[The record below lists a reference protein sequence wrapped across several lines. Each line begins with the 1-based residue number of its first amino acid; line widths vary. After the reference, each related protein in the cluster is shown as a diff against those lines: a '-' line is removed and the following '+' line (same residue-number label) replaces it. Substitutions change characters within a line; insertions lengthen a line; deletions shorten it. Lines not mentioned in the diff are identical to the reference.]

1 MHPRTLALAAL
12 IPTACV
18 DRMLSPRECDDG
30 VLVQGEA
37 CFGDDTE
44 LLTVPFTP
52 IALRA
57 APFDGD
63 DTPDL
68 LITGVDATGLVVG
81 ALSRN
86 ETSGV
91 LGALQDAGVSG
102 CSAHPALGN
111 ANGDGAIDLLVD
123 ACDDTM
129 MVFLAEPTGHFAPPI
144 AVDTD
149 VTTLTSGIVDV
160 DADGVTDVIAL
171 GLAGTSVALTW
182 SRGDGAGGYGPPIGT
197 FVGTVGAV
205 DQPHSFSVGLLD
217 DDDLPDVVLSH
228 PDPDQP
234 PRFVRGTGAA
244 FAEPIPWDE
253 LPAARGVGV
262 LDIDGDGDTELLV
275 VRGDPMTFEAWSGR
289 FGALDRLGSTEFAIT
304 ATRITTAGDVDGD
317 GALDLVFFEPTATD
331 VDVWLGDGEGEWTF
345 AADVEVGAN
354 VDQLAV
360 VDLDDDGAAE
370 LVAGTFAAGGITI
383 VRSSP

>member
-1 MHPRTLALAAL
+1 MRVLVLAAL

-30 VLVQGEA
+30 VLVRGEA
-37 CFGDDTE
+37 CFATATE

-57 APFDGD
+57 APFDD
-63 DTPDL
+63 DSTPDVL
-68 LITGVDATGLVVG
+68 VTGLDTSGVVG

-86 ETSGV
+86 DAGGV
-91 LGALQDAGVSG
+91 LGVVQDAGVFG

-111 ANGDGAIDLLVD
+111 ANGDASVDLLVD

-149 VTTLTSGIVDV
+149 VATLTSSLVDV
-160 DADGVTDVIAL
+160 DADGVTDVIVL
-171 GLAGTSVALTW
+171 GTAGSSIALTW
-182 SRGDGAGGYGPPIGT
+182 SRGDGNGGYAPPLGT
-197 FVGTVGAV
+197 LVGTVGAV
-205 DQPHSFSVGLLD
+205 DEPRGFSVGLLD
-217 DDDLPDVVLSH
+217 DDALPDVVLSH
-228 PDPDQP
+228 ADPSQP
-234 PRFVRGTGAA
+234 PRFVRGTGGA
-244 FAEPIPWDE
+244 FADPIAWDE
-253 LPAARGVGV
+253 LPPCRGVGV
-262 LDIDGDGDTELLV
+262 LDTDGDTAKELLV
-275 VRGDPMTFEAWSGR
+275 VRGDPTVFEVWEGR
-289 FGALDRLGSTEFAIT
+289 FGSLERVGSTELTIT
-304 ATRITTAGDVDGD
+304 SQRIPAAGDVDGD
-317 GALDLVFFEPTATD
+317 GALDFVFFEPTASD
-331 VDVWLGDGEGEWTF
+331 VDVWLGDGDGEWTF
-345 AADVEVGAN
+345 AADIEVGAN

-370 LVAGTFAAGGITI
+370 LVAGTFAAGGVTI